1 MPEPLQ
7 PSTRVRAAA
16 EALKSAVDRHLAAVE
31 ARAGEADPAVFAAFD
46 ELAAAADAYDEL
58 LYETYD
64 EVTPFEIPD
73 HGAEPADEA
82 EAEPGSVSVLMRR
95 DYQVVDPH
103 AVVEAARTAERDGT
117 MARGEGADGRVE
129 GTVARGGEARDA
141 LDFDVRDVGGAI
153 AALFDTFDPEEIQD
167 RCEEIGLEPGDSTIW
182 VLASH
187 EAAPGEWLEDPFS
200 DADADRLLY
209 RLDVVTEDEDGEEG
223 DDDLDG
229 IELV

>member
-1 MPEPLQ
+1 MPEPLS
-7 PSTRVRAAA
+7 PATRVRAAA
-16 EALKSAVDRHLAAVE
+16 DALKAAVDRHLAAVE

-73 HGAEPADEA
+73 HGTEQLDEA
-82 EAEPGSVSVLMRR
+82 EAEPGSISVLMRR
-95 DYQVVDPH
+95 DYQVVDPR

-117 MARGEGADGRVE
+117 MERADAEDRGLGEADTRAVE
-129 GTVARGGEARDA
+129 GREA
-141 LDFDVRDVGGAI
+141 LEFDVRDVGGAI

-187 EAAPGEWLEDPFS
+187 ESEPGEWLEDPFS
-200 DADADRLLY
+200 EADADRLLY
-209 RLDVVTEDEDGEEG
+209 RLDVVTEEEDGEG

-229 IELV
+229 IEVV